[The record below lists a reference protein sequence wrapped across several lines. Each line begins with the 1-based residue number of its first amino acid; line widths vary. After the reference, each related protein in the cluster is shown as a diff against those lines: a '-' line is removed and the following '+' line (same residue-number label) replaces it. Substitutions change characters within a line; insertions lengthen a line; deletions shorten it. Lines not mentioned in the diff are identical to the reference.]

1 MKRERR
7 IAAYILYLILG
18 AALLVLGTLEIVDS
32 FWSGMGGALI
42 AMGVLRLVQ
51 FLRYRTDASYR
62 EKWDVE
68 VQDERNHFVRNKAW
82 AWAGYLFV
90 MIAGVCA
97 IVCRVVGQELLSM
110 AACFAVGILALL
122 YWLCYLVLK
131 KKY

>member
-7 IAAYILYLILG
+7 IVAYILYLVLG

-110 AACFAVGILALL
+110 AACFAVGILTLL